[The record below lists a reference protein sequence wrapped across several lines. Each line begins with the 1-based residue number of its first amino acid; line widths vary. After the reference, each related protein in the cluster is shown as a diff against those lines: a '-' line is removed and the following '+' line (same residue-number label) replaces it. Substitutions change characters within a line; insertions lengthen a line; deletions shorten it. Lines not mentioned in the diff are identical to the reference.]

1 MNLVT
6 MNNFIQNC
14 TNSLFATDAQVSPQK
29 ACVMVIKKAMDNQRS
44 CNYVSRDKV
53 KSFYIGLYQNI
64 ESIKM
69 VGDQDYWLIGML
81 NEVSVKIL

>member
-1 MNLVT
+1 MNLDM

-14 TNSLFATDAQVSPQK
+14 VNSLFATDALVSPQK
-29 ACVMVIKKAMDNQRS
+29 ACVMVIKNAMDNQRS
-44 CNYVSRDKV
+44 CNYVPCDRV
-53 KSFYIGLYQNI
+53 KGFYVGLYQNI

-81 NEVSVKIL
+81 N